1 MAAKIASQTSGGGL
15 GWISLVFA
23 LLIFMMGYLPLTNEC
38 AFEIQATYHWSIINR
53 LFFKVGSMPG
63 DVKLNVCLHFFQ

>member
-38 AFEIQATYHWSIINR
+38 AFEIQATYH
-53 LFFKVGSMPG
+53 
-63 DVKLNVCLHFFQ
+63 